1 MHARLPVFACLAA
14 FGLVAVPSQAAAGPT
29 ITATPD
35 NVFTPKNVIVPLNDS
50 VSFTNSGGTH
60 NVAWDDGK
68 VKVSP
73 AAEGADPPW
82 PVTPTRG
89 FTKPGLY
96 RFYCT
101 VHGGPGGL
109 GMSGK
114 VTVRKADGSIPVA
127 PSITGA
133 SAVAGA
139 GRVTLRFR
147 SSIAGTVTGKLTRQQ
162 GRSFRTFGSVKL
174 PLRKGS
180 NSVTVRKTSSG
191 KRLTT
196 GSYRLALAFSD
207 GVSAN
212 LATAKT
218 LKFTISR

>member
-1 MHARLPVFACLAA
+1 MHARLPVFACLAVL
-14 FGLVAVPSQAAAGPT
+14 GLVAVPSQAVAGPT

-35 NVFTPKNVIVPLNDS
+35 NVFTPKNVTVPLNDS

-73 AAEGADPPW
+73 AAAGADPPW

-101 VHGGPGGL
+101 VHGSPGGVD
-109 GMSGK
+109 MAGK
-114 VTVRKADGSIPVA
+114 VTVRRADGSIPVA

-139 GRVTLRFR
+139 GRVTLKFR

-162 GRSFRTFGSVKL
+162 GRSFRSFGSLKL
-174 PLRKGS
+174 SLRTGS
-180 NSVTVRKTSSG
+180 NSVIVKKTSSG
-191 KRLTT
+191 KKLTK
-196 GSYRLALAFSD
+196 GSYRVALTFSD

-212 LATAKT
+212 LSTAKT
-218 LKFTISR
+218 LKFTLSR

>member
-1 MHARLPVFACLAA
+1 MHARLPVLACLAVL
-14 FGLVAVPSQAAAGPT
+14 GLVAVPSQAVAGPT

-35 NVFTPKNVIVPLNDS
+35 NVFTPKNVTVPLNDS

-73 AAEGADPPW
+73 AAAGADPPW

-101 VHGGPGGL
+101 VHGSPGGVD
-109 GMSGK
+109 MAGK
-114 VTVRKADGSIPVA
+114 VTVRRADGSIPVA

-139 GRVTLRFR
+139 GRVTLKFR

-162 GRSFRTFGSVKL
+162 GRSFRSFGSLKL
-174 PLRKGS
+174 SLRTGS
-180 NSVTVRKTSSG
+180 NSVIVKKTSSG
-191 KRLTT
+191 KKLTK
-196 GSYRLALAFSD
+196 GSYRVALTFSD

-212 LATAKT
+212 LSTAKT
-218 LKFTISR
+218 LKFTLSR